1 MVYNYNILNSAIFV
15 KKPCLVIIII
25 DSLKEKEGYL
35 PSFIC

>member
-15 KKPCLVIIII
+15 KKPCLVIII